1 MSTPAQR
8 QRVAQLLGQNADVL
22 ADIGIRQDEVQDVI
36 NRVTKATYNA
46 DAAKVRREA
55 GQALQ
60 GALPKTY
67 EALRMGIA
75 PLTDEFGDE
84 VAPGLDWKSIRSVML
99 NSMSQVD
106 DQVQK
111 AVLDMIGKS
120 RPTQ

>member
-1 MSTPAQR
+1 MTTPAQR
-8 QRVAQLLGQNADVL
+8 QRIASLLGQNTDVL
-22 ADIGIRQDEVQDVI
+22 GDIGLRPDEVQDVM

-46 DAAKVRREA
+46 DATKVRREA

-67 EALRMGIA
+67 EAIRLGIA
-75 PLTDEFGDE
+75 PVTDEFGDV

-99 NSMSQVD
+99 NSMTQID
-106 DQVQK
+106 DQVK
-111 AVLDMIGKS
+111 DAVVSMIEKS

>member
-8 QRVAQLLGQNADVL
+8 KRVAELLGQNTDVL
-22 ADIGIRQDEVQDVI
+22 ADIGIRPDEVQDVI
-36 NRVTKATYNA
+36 GRVAKPTYNA

-67 EALRMGIA
+67 EALRIGIA
-75 PLTDEFGDE
+75 PVTDEFGDE
-84 VAPGLDWKSIRSVML
+84 VAPGLDWKSIRNVML

-106 DQVQK
+106 DQVRD
-111 AVLDMIGKS
+111 AVLTMIEKS